1 MEDILIEKEKT
12 IPVMKG
18 NIPFSPAKLPFFY
31 GWVILAA
38 GAVGVVMSIPGQ
50 TMGVSV
56 FTDRLIESLKISRLN
71 LSLAYMIGTLSS
83 SLLLSRAGKQY
94 DKYGAR
100 ITAAAAAA
108 LMGIVLFYMSSLG
121 KTASW
126 LNVLTGIPFGV
137 AAFLLIT
144 PGFFALRFFGQGLLT
159 MVSRN
164 MVMKW
169 FEKKRGFAAALMGV
183 ITSFGFSYAP
193 KPFNRM
199 IQSFSWEG
207 AWRIMGLIALFAAP
221 FFIMFFYRDN
231 PEICGL
237 KPDGIRDKETGNGEK
252 FVKESVG
259 DDVTLKEAKKTVVFW
274 IAIFT
279 VSIWSL
285 YNTAVTF
292 HIVSIFGLKGMGSAA
307 AVAIFFPYSVF
318 SVFSRLFTGWISD
331 RGKLKY
337 IILFQLSSSAAALVF
352 LSLLSSNM
360 FIKWS
365 FIIFLGISSGS
376 WGVLNSITWIRLFGK
391 KHLGEIT
398 GFAMGWIVAG
408 SAFGPYIFSISE
420 TLTGGYALSVVF
432 CLAVVILIGI
442 AAFFKIK
449 R

>member
-1 MEDILIEKEKT
+1 MIKNEKT
-12 IPVMKG
+12 IPVLKG
-18 NIPFSPAKLPFFY
+18 NIPFAPAKLPFFY

-83 SLLLSRAGKQY
+83 SLLLSKAGKQY
-94 DKYGAR
+94 DRYGAR
-100 ITAAAAAA
+100 ITAASAAA
-108 LMGIVLFYMSSLG
+108 LMGVVLFYMSSLE
-121 KTASW
+121 KSASW
-126 LNVLTGIPFGV
+126 LSSVSGLQFGIS
-137 AAFLLIT
+137 AFLLIT
-144 PGFFALRFFGQGLLT
+144 PGFFALRFFGQGILT

-169 FEKKRGFAAALMGV
+169 FERKRGFAAALMGV

-199 IQSFSWEG
+199 ILSFSWEG
-207 AWRIMGLIALFAAP
+207 AWRIMGLAALFAAP

-231 PEICGL
+231 PEHCGL
-237 KPDGIRDKETGNGEK
+237 TPDGSEKKKTEDDEK
-252 FVKESVG
+252 FIKESVG
-259 DDVTLKEAKKTVVFW
+259 ENLTLKEAKKTPVFW

-279 VSIWSL
+279 VSIWAL

-292 HIVSIFGLKGMGSAA
+292 HIVSIFGLKGMGSTV

-331 RGKLKY
+331 RVKLKY

-352 LSLLSSNM
+352 LSLLSSNIV
-360 FIKWS
+360 IKWS
-365 FIIFLGISSGS
+365 FIVFLGISSGS

-420 TLTGGYALSVVF
+420 NITGGYTLSVLF
-432 CLAVVILIGI
+432 CLAVVFAIGL
-442 AAFFKIK
+442 AALFKI
-449 R
+449 RR